1 VIIEPPME
9 GMVFDNLEKLL
20 EPCLPEE
27 FLASSWG
34 SSYTHVRGWPGKFSH
49 LLPWDQLNRI
59 LRQHRLDFP
68 RLRLVRDGQSVASS
82 SYLKHVTSGR
92 RRAQIPRLL
101 PVQLT
106 EQLRQGATLVLDAVD
121 ELYQPLDRL
130 AEGLERSFRAH
141 AQINAYAGW
150 RTSRGFD
157 LHWDDH
163 DVFILQVT
171 GRKRWS
177 IYGATRPFPLA
188 GDIEPNQKPDG
199 EPLWDATL
207 EAGDLLY
214 IPRGWWHVA
223 FPLDEPTLHLTVG
236 IHNRTGLDLL
246 RWLAD
251 RMRASENFRKDLPR
265 FASRGERAAH
275 MERLRSELLAAW
287 GGVEEGGDLL
297 ERYYSDMDATAETR
311 ARFSLPWSATP
322 DILPAS
328 KDARVR
334 LTAPRPLDLKIKR
347 DERQP
352 EGAGVIELTC
362 HGKRWRFAEDAMS
375 ILSSLAAGRSRS
387 VRELCEASAD
397 RLDEERARTFLGEL
411 ILHGL
416 VAIVE
421 DEP

>member
-1 VIIEPPME
+1 ME
-9 GMVFDNLEKLL
+9 GMVFDKLEKLL

-34 SSYTHVRGWPGKFSH
+34 RSYAHVRGWPGKFSH
-49 LLPWDQLNRI
+49 LLPWEQLNRI
-59 LRQHRLDFP
+59 LGQHRLDFP
-68 RLRLVRDGQSVASS
+68 RLRLVRDGQSVASNV
-82 SYLKHVTSGR
+82 YLRHVTSGR
-92 RRAQIPRLL
+92 RRTQIPRLI

-106 EQLRQGATLVLDAVD
+106 EQLRGGATLVLDAVD
-121 ELYQPLDRL
+121 ELYEPLEAL
-130 AEGLERSFRAH
+130 AEELERFFREH
-141 AQINAYAGW
+141 VQINAYAGW

-163 DVFILQVT
+163 DVFILQVA

-177 IYGATRPFPLA
+177 VYGATRPFPLA
-188 GDIEPNQKPDG
+188 ADIEPNQKPAG

-246 RWLAD
+246 RWLTE
-251 RMRASENFRKDLPR
+251 RMRASEDFRMDLPR
-265 FASRGERAAH
+265 FASAQERAMR
-275 MERLRSELLAAW
+275 MERLREALLAEWDGADDAD
-287 GGVEEGGDLL
+287 ELL
-297 ERYYSDMDATAETR
+297 ERYYSDIDATASSR

-322 DILPAS
+322 EVLPAS
-328 KDARVR
+328 TDVRVR
-334 LTAPRPLDLKIKR
+334 LTAPRPLDLKI
-347 DERQP
+347 EREPQQP
-352 EGAGVIELTC
+352 EGAGIIEFAC
-362 HGKRWRFAEDAMS
+362 HGKRWRFAADAMS
-375 ILSSLAAGRSRS
+375 ILRPLATANSRS

-397 RLDEERARTFLGEL
+397 SIDEARARTFLGEL

-416 VAIVE
+416 LAIVD
-421 DEP
+421 DEAQEP